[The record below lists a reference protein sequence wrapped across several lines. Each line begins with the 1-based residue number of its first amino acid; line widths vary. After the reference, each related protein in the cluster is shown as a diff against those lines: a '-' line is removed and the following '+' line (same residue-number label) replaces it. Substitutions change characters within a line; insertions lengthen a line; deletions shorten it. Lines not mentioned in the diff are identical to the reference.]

1 MGEGSVERRT
11 LSRDRGRFEL
21 RPYYL
26 GVEEDLLRAA
36 TESRQAL
43 SEWMSWMHPG
53 YSMRD
58 VESWVE
64 IAIAAWDAGSAYE
77 FVIYDL
83 EEERAIG
90 SCGLSNIN
98 RIDLVANLGYWVSSS
113 RSGVGAA
120 TAAAKLIWAFGI
132 GTAGLNRLEIVVAVG
147 NAASRRVAEKTGAI
161 DEGVQRSRLRVGEVV
176 HDAHMFACLRS

>member
-1 MGEGSVERRT
+1 MEAESIERRT
-11 LSRDRGRFEL
+11 LSREGGAFEL

-26 GVEEDLLRAA
+26 GVADDLLRAA
-36 TESRQAL
+36 IESREAL
-43 SEWMSWMHPG
+43 SEWMSWMHRG

-83 EEERAIG
+83 EEDRAIG
-90 SCGLSNIN
+90 SCGLSDIN
-98 RIDLVANLGYWVSSS
+98 RLDLVANLGYWVSSA
-113 RSGVGAA
+113 RSGIGAA
-120 TAAAKLIWAFGI
+120 TAAAELIWSFGV
-132 GTAGLNRLEIVVAVG
+132 GTVGLNRLEIVVAVG
-147 NAASRRVAEKTGAI
+147 NAASRRVAEKAGAI
-161 DEGVQRSRLRVGEVV
+161 DEGLQRSRLRVGEVV